1 MDTTNT
7 IELLNNT
14 LVCRL
19 GASPI
24 QGVGV
29 FAIRDIK
36 EGETLYCHG
45 IMPDWYTLS
54 FEDCDRLIPEAKE
67 ILLERWPNIKN
78 GSDFLYPDVWLMS
91 YVNHSD
97 TPNTNNDI
105 ATRDIKK
112 GEEITKNYKTME
124 NYQEVFTEEL
134 K

>member
-14 LVCRL
+14 LTCRI

-24 QGVGV
+24 HGVGV

-45 IMPDWYTLS
+45 ITPDWYTLS
-54 FEDCDRLIPEAKE
+54 FEDCDNLLPEVRE
-67 ILLERWPNIKN
+67 ILLERWPSIKN

-91 YVNHSD
+91 YVNHHD
-97 TPNTNNDI
+97 DPNTKDDV
-105 ATRDIKK
+105 AVRDIKK
-112 GEEITKNYKTME
+112 GEEITKDYRVMDNYKDVITIDI
-124 NYQEVFTEEL
+124 
-134 K
+134 